1 MAVSAQKQTAVRALS
16 ASAVSND
23 RARSKAFGAIRS
35 SGNSRDMMDITNLED
50 FQFDDSST
58 VLYYSALLLREETL
72 VLFFFC
78 WILAGKVLPFKDF
91 QSAY

>member
-1 MAVSAQKQTAVRALS
+1 MAVSAQKQTAVRTLM

-23 RARSKAFGAIRS
+23 RARSKAFGAVRS

-58 VLYYSALLLREETL
+58 VN
-72 VLFFFC
+72 
-78 WILAGKVLPFKDF
+78 
-91 QSAY
+91 

>member
-58 VLYYSALLLREETL
+58 VLYFSALLLREETHAL
-72 VLFFFC
+72 YFPV
-78 WILAGKVLPFKDF
+78 G
-91 QSAY
+91 Y